1 MKPRLLMH
9 ALLVLSLGN
18 LGCFGLVRSPSSM
31 LEGIGRSA
39 THGLVDGTLEGTRQC
54 APLKARTVGFDEE
67 HALGGAL
74 ALNWV
79 ARGGGLFGADTTP
92 RPFASKDVREAQ
104 RELNLIGR
112 NLAFQ
117 SERPYLPW
125 TFGILESDGFNAISA
140 PAGYVF
146 VTRGLLNEVK
156 DEAQLAGVLAHE
168 IAHITLQHALT
179 EYRKALHQQCMHAA
193 MAGGMTKAA
202 TREIDRALNRSVLGL
217 LGNDTIDFSVVTEET
232 RAFLTGMTEGLLK
245 TLFDRGYS
253 AEDEF
258 TADLVALYLM
268 ANAGYDPEA
277 YVELLG
283 ALPESPKDP
292 LGTAHPKKSERQQRL
307 RKELA
312 RAQKQA
318 DDPNA
323 LLPLTTVATSRGAL
337 PRSLAAVKQAPGAGA
352 RHSSTTTP

>member
-1 MKPRLLMH
+1 MKSRLLMN

-18 LGCFGLVRSPSSM
+18 LGCLGLTRSPSAM
-31 LEGIGRSA
+31 LDGLGRSA
-39 THGLVDGTLEGTRQC
+39 AHGLVDGTVEGTRKC
-54 APLKARTVGFDEE
+54 APLKTRSVGFDEE

-79 ARGGGLFGADTTP
+79 ARGGGLAGGDTTP
-92 RPFASKDVREAQ
+92 KPFATKAAQEAQ

-146 VTRGLLNEVK
+146 VTRGLLHEVK

-168 IAHITLQHALT
+168 IAHITLQHAIT
-179 EYRKALHQQCMHAA
+179 EYRKAIHQQCLHAA
-193 MAGGMTKAA
+193 MAEGVSNAA
-202 TREIDRALNRSVLGL
+202 TRQMNYALNRSVLGL
-217 LGNDTIDFSVVTEET
+217 LGNNRIDFSAVTEET
-232 RAFLTGMTEGLLK
+232 RVFLTGMTEGLLK

-258 TADLVALYLM
+258 TADLVALHLM

-277 YVELLG
+277 YIELLG
-283 ALPESPKDP
+283 ALPDSKEDR
-292 LGTAHPKKSERQQRL
+292 LATAHPGKTDRQKRL
-307 RKELA
+307 REELA
-312 RAQKQA
+312 RAKKQA

-337 PRSLAAVKQAPGAGA
+337 PKALAAMKQAPAKDT
-352 RHSSTTTP
+352 RHSSTTAP

>member
-1 MKPRLLMH
+1 MKTRLLMN

-18 LGCFGLVRSPSSM
+18 LGCFHVPTPTSLIRGLGSDA
-31 LEGIGRSA
+31 GD
-39 THGLVDGTLEGTRQC
+39 GLLEGTVEGQKQC
-54 APLKARTVGFDEE
+54 APLKTRKVGFDEE

-79 ARGGGLFGADTTP
+79 ARGGGISGADSTP
-92 RPFASKDVREAQ
+92 TPFASKDAKAAQ

-146 VTRGLLNEVK
+146 VTRGLLNEVQ

-168 IAHITLQHALT
+168 IAHITLQHAIT
-179 EYRKALHQQCMHAA
+179 EYQKAVHKQCIHAA
-193 MAGGMTKAA
+193 MADGVASAA
-202 TREIDRALNRSVLGL
+202 TRGLGSALNRSVLGL
-217 LGNDTIDFSVVTEET
+217 LVKDTIDFTEVTEDT
-232 RAFLTGMTEGLLK
+232 RAFLSGMTEGLLK

-253 AEDEF
+253 ADDEF
-258 TADLVALYLM
+258 TADLVALHLM

-277 YVELLG
+277 YIELLG
-283 ALPESPKDP
+283 ALPEAKGDK
-292 LGTAHPKKSERQQRL
+292 LATAHPKKAERQKRL
-307 RKELA
+307 RDELA
-312 RAQKQA
+312 RARKQA

-337 PRSLAAVKQAPGAGA
+337 PTSLAAIKRGPESDT
-352 RHSSTTTP
+352 RRSSTTAP

>member
-1 MKPRLLMH
+1 MKTRLLMN
-9 ALLVLSLGN
+9 AVLVLSLGN
-18 LGCFGLVRSPSSM
+18 LGCFGLVRTPSGM
-31 LEGIGRSA
+31 LNSLGHSA
-39 THGLVDGTLEGTRQC
+39 AHGLVDGTLEGTRRC
-54 APLKARTVGFDEE
+54 APLKARAVGFDEE

-79 ARGGGLFGADTTP
+79 ARGGGLAGADTQP
-92 RPFASKDVREAQ
+92 QPFATKAAREAQ
-104 RELNLIGR
+104 HELNLIGR

-168 IAHITLQHALT
+168 IAHITLQHAIT
-179 EYRKALHQQCMHAA
+179 EYRKAIHQQCMHAA
-193 MAGGMTKAA
+193 MAEGVSDAA
-202 TREIDRALNRSVLGL
+202 TRQMNAALNRSVLGL
-217 LGNDTIDFSVVTEET
+217 LGNNRIDFGVVTEET

-253 AEDEF
+253 ADDEF
-258 TADLVALYLM
+258 TADLVALHLM

-277 YVELLG
+277 YIELLG
-283 ALPESPKDP
+283 ALPETKEDR
-292 LGTAHPKKSERQQRL
+292 LATAHPRKAERQKRL
-307 RKELA
+307 REELA

-337 PRSLAAVKQAPGAGA
+337 PKSLAAMKQTGSKDT
-352 RHSSTTTP
+352 RHSSTTAP